1 MGNDERSVERRLIL
15 RVSLALGI
23 IVVSLT
29 ILVWLQASTAK
40 LAPAQQSMVLMR
52 WTPRSGLT

>member
-52 WTPRSGLT
+52 